1 MVASV
6 GKGYK
11 PWIVLSVAVLV
22 SSLLL
27 LIVTVFIGFVYYS
40 ETGQPLWVVM
50 LGALS
55 VIGIG
60 LGFGGFFLLMM
71 TAGWLS
77 WREERRVQ
85 VLPPEHQAKDS
96 QTNIL

>member
-1 MVASV
+1 MVESV

-22 SSLLL
+22 GSLLL

-40 ETGQPLWVVM
+40 ETGQPLWVVLM
-50 LGALS
+50 GVLS
-55 VIGIG
+55 VLGIG

-71 TAGWLS
+71 AAGWLS
-77 WREERRVQ
+77 WRKERRVQ
-85 VLPPEHQAKDS
+85 VLPPERGAEDS
-96 QTNIL
+96 SPNIL